1 MSLIIGHSMSSF
13 ESAFSISGFAKCES
27 ADNCQNSL
35 NFNPTNVTFVFS
47 NDSFYIFRRINER
60 KFIAVDD
67 SDQNIPWKENRSN
80 SSKVI
85 EFFKIND
92 RIDGAVI
99 EGPDNDTSALIYSV
113 NTIHKYRVTQQYFIS
128 ANWRELTDSPAKEKV
143 GNGGITVN
151 EESIFIVDNKLW
163 HWNGEQFRDLVK
175 FLY

>member
-1 MSLIIGHSMSSF
+1 MFLIIVHSMSSF
-13 ESAFSISGFAKCES
+13 ESAFSIPEVAKCKS

-47 NDSFYIFRRINER
+47 NDSFYIFGRINVI

-80 SSKVI
+80 SPKVI

-99 EGPDNDTSALIYSV
+99 EGPDNNTSA
-113 NTIHKYRVTQQYFIS
+113 R
-128 ANWRELTDSPAKEKV
+128 TD
-143 GNGGITVN
+143 
-151 EESIFIVDNKLW
+151 
-163 HWNGEQFRDLVK
+163 
-175 FLY
+175 